1 MADLMARMAEI
12 AASQHVGDVL
22 VGFGLGSCIG
32 LALTDDGQRAAAL
45 AHIVL
50 PTSADVGGHGSAAVA
65 KFADTAVPA
74 LFDEIVNM
82 GVPARRVFATLV
94 GGAQM
99 FATGGSMDIGGR
111 NERAVR
117 EALALLNIP
126 VRAAITGGSVGRTMR
141 VYVGHG
147 RITYKEAGGQ
157 ETDMLPAPI
166 EMRRA
171 A

>member
-1 MADLMARMAEI
+1 MADLLARMAEI
-12 AASQHVGDVL
+12 AASQHAGDVL
-22 VGFGLGSCIG
+22 VGLGLGSCIG
-32 LALTDDGQRAAAL
+32 LALTDTNQRAAAL

-50 PTSADVGGHGSAAVA
+50 PASADAGGQVAAVA

-74 LFDEIVNM
+74 LFEEIVQM
-82 GVPARRVFATLV
+82 GVPGRRVFAILV

-99 FATGGSMDIGGR
+99 FAASGSMDIGAR
-111 NERAVR
+111 NEQAVR
-117 EALALLNIP
+117 EALAGLGIP
-126 VRAAITGGSVGRTMR
+126 VRAAVTGGSVGRTIR
-141 VYVGHG
+141 VYVGRG

-157 ETDMLPAPI
+157 EIDLLPAQV